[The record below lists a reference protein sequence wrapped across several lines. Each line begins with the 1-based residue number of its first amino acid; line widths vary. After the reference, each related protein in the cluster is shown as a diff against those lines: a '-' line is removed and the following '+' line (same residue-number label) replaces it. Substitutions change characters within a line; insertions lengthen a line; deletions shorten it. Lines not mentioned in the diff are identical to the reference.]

1 VARNDEFCHSREG
14 GNPAFK
20 TINIFTR
27 EPNMPK
33 STSLKIQTIFGSPLR
48 ILALLLLPLALLGE
62 PLSLKNT
69 PYYSSKASVTVVI
82 FYTSWCPPC
91 RQSLALL
98 DTVQKSHPKIALHR
112 ICVDDVESQKKAV
125 PYGLGQSIP
134 IILIADHEGN
144 VIKRFKSLPD
154 KTIFNDLIKRLEE
167 GRLENGTLPIEQ
179 RVDTWK
185 MDRKGM

>member
-1 VARNDEFCHSREG
+1 
-14 GNPAFK
+14 
-20 TINIFTR
+20 
-27 EPNMPK
+27 MPK
-33 STSLKIQTIFGSPLR
+33 STSLKIQSIFGSPLR
-48 ILALLLLPLALLGE
+48 ILALFLFPLALLGA

-69 PYYSSKASVTVVI
+69 PYYSPKASASIVI
-82 FYTSWCPPC
+82 FYTTWCPPC
-91 RQSLALL
+91 TRSLSLL

-112 ICVDDVESQKKAV
+112 ICVDDAQSQKKAV

-144 VIKRFKSLPD
+144 VVKRFSALPD
-154 KTIFNDLIKRLEE
+154 KTILSDLIARLEE

>member
-1 VARNDEFCHSREG
+1 
-14 GNPAFK
+14 
-20 TINIFTR
+20 
-27 EPNMPK
+27 MPK

-48 ILALLLLPLALLGE
+48 IISLLLLLSLPLLSI
-62 PLSLKNT
+62 PLSLKNS
-69 PYYSSKASVTVVI
+69 PYYSPKASASVVI

-91 RQSLALL
+91 QRSLALL
-98 DTVQKSHPKIALHR
+98 DTVQKNHPKLALHR
-112 ICVDDVESQKKAV
+112 VCVDDVQNQKKAI

-134 IILIADHEGN
+134 IILIADNRGN
-144 VIKRFKSLPD
+144 IVKRFSALPD
-154 KTIFNDLIKRLEE
+154 ESVLNALVQRLEE